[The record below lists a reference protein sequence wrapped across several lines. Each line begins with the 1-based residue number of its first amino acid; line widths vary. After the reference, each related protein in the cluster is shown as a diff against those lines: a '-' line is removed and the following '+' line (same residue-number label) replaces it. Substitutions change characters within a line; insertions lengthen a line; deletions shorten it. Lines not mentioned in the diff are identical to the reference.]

1 MITFHKVRWKNLLS
15 TGNNFT
21 EIRLDAQTTTLSMGL
36 NGSGK
41 TTFCDAITFAL
52 FGVAY
57 RNIPKGQ
64 LINSVNQKALL
75 VEIEFSEAGVR
86 YLVRRGMKPNIFEI
100 YQNDVLL
107 NQESAVKDYQT
118 ILEQQ
123 ILKMNRKTFCQVVI
137 LGASSYIPF
146 MLLSSSQ
153 RREIVED
160 ILDIRIFS
168 IMNTLLKEQSQK
180 TKEEIKYIDTNL
192 TLAKNK
198 VESQQKI
205 IKHLET
211 NKQSEIDFIQAK
223 IDEHEI
229 SNTKKKNVLS
239 LMLNEI
245 ETKRLLIVDKE
256 SLSTKYTNLNNSIR
270 KIKHEIDSLSKSKN
284 FFTDNQ
290 ECELCKQEITHEHSG
305 SILKTLSES
314 VAILNE
320 SLYNFNVEFETVDK
334 QLNEL
339 LSVETLI
346 GRLTSEKSKLET
358 EIKFEDNQIQKFN
371 KDLQDAAGSVGDIDK
386 EKSLLKELVDAA
398 ISWINRKNELLEK
411 ASIEEAGLMLLKDGG
426 IKSSIIKEYIPAM
439 NNIINKYLHIMDFYV
454 GFTLDENFNE
464 TIKSRYRDTMTFS
477 NFSEGEKFRIN
488 IALLF
493 CWREIARLKNSA
505 NTNLL
510 ILDEVLDASLDAEGN
525 EFILN
530 LLKELK
536 GSNIFVISHNPA
548 NVEKIPNVIKFEKR
562 NDFSVIVNDE

>member
-1 MITFHKVRWKNLLS
+1 MI
-15 TGNNFT
+15 
-21 EIRLDAQTTTLSMGL
+21 LDAHASTVVTGS

-41 TTFCDAITFAL
+41 TSGILDSVAFAL
-52 FGVAY
+52 FGRPY
-57 RNIPKGQ
+57 RNITKGQ
-64 LINSVNQKALL
+64 LVNSINQKNL
-75 VEIEFSEAGVR
+75 VTEIEFSESGVR
-86 YLVRRGMKPNIFEI
+86 YLVRRGIKPNIFEI

-107 NQESAVKDYQT
+107 NQESAVKDYQI

-123 ILKMNRKTFCQVVI
+123 ILKMNYKTFCQVVI

-168 IMNTLLKEQSQK
+168 VMNTLLKEQSQK
-180 TKEEIKYIDTNL
+180 TKEEIKYIDSNL

-211 NKQSEIDFIQAK
+211 NKQSEIDFIQTK
-223 IDEHEI
+223 IDEHET
-229 SNTKKKNVLS
+229 SNLKKKNLLGLVV
-239 LMLNEI
+239 NDI
-245 ETKRLLIVDKE
+245 ESKKLLIVDKE
-256 SLSTKYTNLNNSIR
+256 MLSNRYSTLNNSIR
-270 KIKHEIDSLSKSKN
+270 KIKHEIETLDKSKK
-284 FFTDNQ
+284 FFKDNQ
-290 ECELCKQEITHEHSG
+290 ECELCKQEITHDHSDT
-305 SILKTLSES
+305 ILASLSES
-314 VAILNE
+314 VSILDE
-320 SLYNFNVEFETVDK
+320 SLYNFNVEFETVDR
-334 QLNEL
+334 QLTEL
-339 LSVETLI
+339 ISIETMI
-346 GRLTSEKSKLET
+346 TKISTEKSKLES
-358 EIKFEDNQIQKFN
+358 EIRFEDNQINKFK
-371 KDLQDAAGSVGDIDK
+371 KDLEDAAGSVGDIDK
-386 EKSLLKELVDAA
+386 EKLLLKELVDNA

-411 ASIEEAGLMLLKDGG
+411 SSIEEAGLLLLKDGG

-464 TIKSRYRDTMTFS
+464 TIKSRHRDSMTFS

-562 NDFSVIVNDE
+562 NDFSVIVDDNQ